1 MQGNSKND
9 LKFEVLHHSMF
20 RSKGLF
26 RQHLVPDKLLAASPW
41 FAVLLDREQA
51 CFVWQ
56 LRHDRDAP
64 NGKVLTAVDVSQRI
78 HRLVVV
84 LRDNW
89 LPTLTPSSKLWLAT
103 CCEDPGNANH
113 SPERVLLGVESLAAQ
128 GFPTAIRG
136 RDCRATQPHLQEL
149 AGKKAICRSPSAC
162 RS

>member
-1 MQGNSKND
+1 M
-9 LKFEVLHHSMF
+9 L
-20 RSKGLF
+20 RSKDISW
-26 RQHLVPDKLLAASPW
+26 QHFVPGKLLAANPW
-41 FAVLLDREQA
+41 FVVLPDREKE
-51 CFVWQ
+51 CLVWQ
-56 LRHDRDAP
+56 FQHDHDAP

-149 AGKKAICRSPSAC
+149 AGKKAMCPSPSAC